1 MRTRSCIGYETPSGK
16 VAYVVCRFDGY
27 LEHVGRILEEH
38 YNDFDK
44 VLELLLGGDIVS
56 LQDDLEHTTF
66 ENPKN
71 YERPSECKA
80 KVANGVGEYLF
91 IGDCDYK
98 YLFDSGRW
106 YVIDELRKDDGM
118 TPIKHPMLLS
128 KALEMGCW

>member
-1 MRTRSCIGYETPSGK
+1 MGTSASIGYKMPGGK

-27 LEHVGRILEEH
+27 LEHVGMLLVKR

-56 LQDDLEHTTF
+56 LGEDLERTEH

-71 YERPSECKA
+71 YEHPSECKA
-80 KVANGVGEYLF
+80 KVVDSEGEYSF

-98 YLFDSGRW
+98 YLFDRGRW
-106 YVIDELRKDDGM
+106 YVVDGVRETDGI
-118 TPIKHPMLLS
+118 TPIKHPILVA
-128 KALEMGCW
+128 KAIKMGYW